1 MTTQTDP
8 TTQTVADLR
17 RQLAERHGTALA
29 QTDRL
34 LADVT
39 VAAARTEVAD
49 RIRRAA
55 KRVARH
61 ALQLDPDAPRF
72 DTDPDDP
79 LDGIRRDLG
88 ELVELFGVAEV
99 LHGRTRRVRGE

>member
-1 MTTQTDP
+1 MTGDQ
-8 TTQTVADLR
+8 TTQTVGELR
-17 RQLAERHGTALA
+17 KLLQDRHGTALA
-29 QTDRL
+29 QTDKL

-49 RIRRAA
+49 RMRRAA

-61 ALQLDPDAPRF
+61 TLQLDPDAPRF

-79 LDGIRRDLG
+79 LDEIRRDLG
-88 ELVELFGVAEV
+88 ELVELFGCVEQLA
-99 LHGRTRRVRGE
+99 GRGAKRVRKG